1 MSEKHPQSAM
11 LIQEMVRSLSGGETV
26 KLARA
31 IAICTLNM
39 LLTKHDFDARYQE
52 PGQRARVALV
62 YFPLVPLLLDAYGD
76 MEPWHKESPPIE
88 KRGLYVSLLF
98 VLRNVD
104 RAFLRRWWR
113 LESVERRHRFLDLL
127 AACAATFEYDRANAK
142 GAILQAPSFAFAT
155 SEKKAPESPRKSSL
169 GDSDADKSQEPGKE
183 GKLNCF
189 VTMLLLDVVEDFVE
203 DFAPEM
209 ATPDGTPTL
218 ERVLAL
224 LVNLLERPQSLRFLE
239 SLFASLRAFL
249 SRFRSRLFSE
259 NSSVLYALC
268 REVLRY
274 ANTASAHTRALA
286 TSLLFLLMLRN
297 YEEMG
302 QFGRIYTQAT
312 TALSQLITEGAMSD
326 DTYIRHAFNSL
337 TEYAL
342 FVYSTATIA
351 IIPAERARN
360 EARHCYLKAGF
371 ARQVQELSGTL
382 TKILRDTIEVTELKQ
397 KADSEMMAELY
408 FRIAQGYVHTP
419 DLRVTWLNELARFHY
434 SETNFTEAA
443 LCHIHICALVLEYLK
458 QNCDYRLSVREDELF
473 HRMCPGLAEIADQ
486 EEEGACQS
494 DVFSEAGLL
503 AELNLALDHLEKA
516 GAFEYA
522 IELYGLQM
530 AIYQRNRSYKE
541 LAACHKQLN
550 RLYTLISAVDD
561 TVRLENE
568 FFRVGF
574 YGRAFG
580 RLDGKQFIYKEPK
593 FTHLFD
599 FTEKVRHTF
608 TAHTHHAPHTLT
620 ARHTRHTRDR
630 SSDEAALSEDVR
642 SVGPAD
648 RDDRLHARGE
658 GPERQEALPADH
670 LPQAP
675 PDRRGAAEPRDPVR
689 AQHQPHHLPVS
700 GALHQGRVGQG
711 PRHGRGRP
719 VEEEDAAHRRGP
731 VPPHSQAPARQ
742 ELHIGTI
749 ARAPTLRVSWSGL
762 TDV

>member
-1 MSEKHPQSAM
+1 MELSVLKFDFFKILTDHECFIPINLPLPYELQPADISFEAMSEKHPQSAM

-98 VLRNVD
+98 VLRNID

-183 GKLNCF
+183 GKLNCC
-189 VTMLLLDVVEDFVE
+189 VMMLLLDVVEDFVE

-419 DLRVTWLNELARFHY
+419 DLREELNPIEVSIEEIDKRVQ
-434 SETNFTEAA
+434 
-443 LCHIHICALVLEYLK
+443 ALVCELEQKPPNIKTLQHVLQGSALPQVNQGATEICEVFLAKGEGDKYSPASLERLRESLRQFLK
-458 QNCDYRLSVREDELF
+458 
-473 HRMCPGLAEIADQ
+473 
-486 EEEGACQS
+486 AC
-494 DVFSEAGLL
+494 ER
-503 AELNLALDHLEKA
+503 
-516 GAFEYA
+516 A
-522 IELYGLQM
+522 IELNRSLIGSEQLQFQKSIEEGFRDIKTQM
-530 AIYQRNRSYKE
+530 APHVQARDPKRVMSFGIMQESNGSDEDSDDSESEYTIGFLKACERAIELNRSLIGSE
-541 LAACHKQLN
+541 QLQFQKS
-550 RLYTLISAVDD
+550 I
-561 TVRLENE
+561 EE
-568 FFRVGF
+568 GFR
-574 YGRAFG
+574 
-580 RLDGKQFIYKEPK
+580 DIKTQM
-593 FTHLFD
+593 
-599 FTEKVRHTF
+599 
-608 TAHTHHAPHTLT
+608 APH
-620 ARHTRHTRDR
+620 
-630 SSDEAALSEDVR
+630 V
-642 SVGPAD
+642 
-648 RDDRLHARGE
+648 
-658 GPERQEALPADH
+658 
-670 LPQAP
+670 QA
-675 PDRRGAAEPRDPVR
+675 RDPKRVMSFGIM
-689 AQHQPHHLPVS
+689 QESNGSDDDSDDSESEYTIGSPPTS
-700 GALHQGRVGQG
+700 GPPSQIGS
-711 PRHGRGRP
+711 PR
-719 VEEEDAAHRRGP
+719 
-731 VPPHSQAPARQ
+731 
-742 ELHIGTI
+742 T
-749 ARAPTLRVSWSGL
+749 
-762 TDV
+762 